1 VRASRGP
8 GACRTRPWAHQR
20 PSPGSCA
27 PPCLP
32 SLRRGR
38 ATVADLAEA
47 EFASGR
53 GTERLLRVARTI
65 ADLDGAVGVDVA
77 HLEEAAW
84 YRSPILKQAAL
95 AS

>member
-1 VRASRGP
+1 
-8 GACRTRPWAHQR
+8 
-20 PSPGSCA
+20 
-27 PPCLP
+27 
-32 SLRRGR
+32 
-38 ATVADLAEA
+38 VADLAEA

-65 ADLDGAVGVDVA
+65 ADLDGAVAVKMG

-84 YRSPILKQAAL
+84 YRSPLRKHAAL